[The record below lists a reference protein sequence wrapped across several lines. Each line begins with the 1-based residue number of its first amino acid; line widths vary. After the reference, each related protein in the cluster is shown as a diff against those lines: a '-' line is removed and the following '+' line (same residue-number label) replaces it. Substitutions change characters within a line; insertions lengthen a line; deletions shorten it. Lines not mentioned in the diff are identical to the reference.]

1 MNCLPPDAKF
11 NRTRTVPLLYLFLLC
26 RKRHELNPFGSHI
39 TRIPDDELQKL
50 HDHAIGRLKLLARE
64 LIELLQVEDQDLVHE
79 DVQILRDELGHELR
93 MHNRHVAHLH
103 FLFEDYKCRR
113 WYYAVIECLR
123 RLALTGLLVVFAHN
137 PSSQLILGMLFS
149 HLAHEIT
156 AALKPLN
163 NPNDE
168 MFYIWAQKAITGTF
182 FLVHLRHID
191 YISGRHCSASV
202 IFLLTL
208 VVASQVWIY
217 RYSLF
222 EKSFADARAQPANK
236 FRTLGRSESLV
247 SPGRGHKR
255 RRSTSITTVTEH
267 VSKAANA
274 QAKYLE
280 KLIRHINEERKTNK
294 SVVAT
299 LYDVQGHTV
308 LTHVR
313 SVRSIDRREEGE

>member
-1 MNCLPPDAKF
+1 
-11 NRTRTVPLLYLFLLC
+11 
-26 RKRHELNPFGSHI
+26 
-39 TRIPDDELQKL
+39 
-50 HDHAIGRLKLLARE
+50 
-64 LIELLQVEDQDLVHE
+64 
-79 DVQILRDELGHELR
+79 
-93 MHNRHVAHLH
+93 
-103 FLFEDYKCRR
+103 
-113 WYYAVIECLR
+113 
-123 RLALTGLLVVFAHN
+123 
-137 PSSQLILGMLFS
+137 MLFS